1 MKRLLY
7 ILLLPALLVTVTACR
22 PDPVTPDN
30 PKEQKTI
37 ACLFERT
44 LPEDVTDLTIQDELL
59 TIRNITTGQDVEYKT
74 LEGIKLAPGL
84 YNLNYTTNCH
94 YKLKGSSM
102 EGRLVA
108 QIENMEVTDQTTDPL
123 KLRLELRIVPTVQ
136 DFVIQEIF
144 FTGTLTPA
152 GKQYHGTSYVVL
164 YNGTDKVLYADGV
177 AFCESGFNSARKFDY
192 KPDIRQ
198 EAMAVQAVYVI
209 PGSGK
214 EHPVKPG
221 ERLIL
226 CDIGIDHKVN
236 NPNAFD
242 LSKADFEWYDE
253 SSVPTHQDFD
263 SPTVPNLDKWYCYTK
278 SFFIL
283 FNRGFASYAIARM
296 PITKEKY
303 LKDYKYDYTYVLTHN
318 GNSYDMSGSCYKLP
332 NDWII
337 DGVNCSVEAV
347 HQWTVRPE
355 TIDAGYT
362 NCGTV
367 DGQEDRYFHSVRRKY
382 LGKDAEGRMILQ
394 DTNNSFE
401 DFNPLVTASLIEEQ
415 GTAINA
421 KGTPCTTKTYDGVV
435 PIEQ

>member
-1 MKRLLY
+1 MNRLFRLLLIISAVIAVSSCRPEHGRAPLPTVSCAFTTQLPEGLTDLSVLGEEVHLTNKATGIDTRY
-7 ILLLPALLVTVTACR
+7 NSLDSIAVIVGLYDIAYTVECTFTLHGIQMRGRLVSQLADVSLTEQKDNKAVQLLLPLRVV
-22 PDPVTPDN
+22 P
-30 PKEQKTI
+30 Q
-37 ACLFERT
+37 
-44 LPEDVTDLTIQDELL
+44 
-59 TIRNITTGQDVEYKT
+59 VE
-74 LEGIKLAPGL
+74 
-84 YNLNYTTNCH
+84 
-94 YKLKGSSM
+94 
-102 EGRLVA
+102 
-108 QIENMEVTDQTTDPL
+108 
-123 KLRLELRIVPTVQ
+123 

-152 GKQYHGTSYVVL
+152 GKQYHGTCYVVL
-164 YNGTDKVLYADGV
+164 YNGTDRVLYADGI
-177 AFCESGFNSARKFDY
+177 AFCESGFNPVRKFDY

-198 EAMAVQAVYVI
+198 EAMAVHAVYVI

-214 EHPVKPG
+214 QHPVKPG

-242 LSKADFEWYDE
+242 LSKANFEWYDE
-253 SSVPTHQDFD
+253 SSSPAHQDFD

-283 FNRGFASYAIARM
+283 HNRGFASYAIARM
-296 PITKEKY
+296 PITKEEY

-347 HQWTVRPE
+347 HQWTILPE

-362 NCGTV
+362 NCGTE
-367 DGQEDRYFHSVRRKY
+367 DGQKDRYFHSVRRKY

-401 DFNPLVTASLIEEQ
+401 DFNPMVTPSLIEEQ

-421 KGTPCTTKTYDGVV
+421 QGTTCTSKTYDGVV

>member
-1 MKRLLY
+1 MNRLFRLLLIISAVIAVSSCRPEHGRAPLPTVSCAFTTQLPEGLTDLSVLGEEVHLTNKATGVDTRY
-7 ILLLPALLVTVTACR
+7 NSLDSIAVIVGLYDIAYTVECTFRLHGIQMRGRLVSQLADVSLTEQKDNKAVQLLLP
-22 PDPVTPDN
+22 
-30 PKEQKTI
+30 
-37 ACLFERT
+37 
-44 LPEDVTDLTIQDELL
+44 
-59 TIRNITTGQDVEYKT
+59 
-74 LEGIKLAPGL
+74 
-84 YNLNYTTNCH
+84 
-94 YKLKGSSM
+94 
-102 EGRLVA
+102 
-108 QIENMEVTDQTTDPL
+108 
-123 KLRLELRIVPTVQ
+123 LRIVPQVE

-152 GKQYHGTSYVVL
+152 GKQYHGTCYVVL
-164 YNGTDKVLYADGV
+164 YNGTDRVLYADGI
-177 AFCESGFNSARKFDY
+177 AFCESGFNPVRKFDY

-198 EAMAVQAVYVI
+198 EAMAVHAVYVI
-209 PGSGK
+209 SGSGK
-214 EHPVKPG
+214 QHPVKPG

-242 LSKADFEWYDE
+242 LSKANFEWYDE
-253 SSVPTHQDFD
+253 SSSPAHQDFD

-283 FNRGFASYAIARM
+283 HNRGFASYAIARM
-296 PITKEKY
+296 PITKEEY

-347 HQWTVRPE
+347 HQWTILPE

-362 NCGTV
+362 NCGTE
-367 DGQEDRYFHSVRRKY
+367 DGQKDRYFHSVRRKY

-401 DFNPLVTASLIEEQ
+401 DFNPMVTPSLIEEQ

-421 KGTPCTTKTYDGVV
+421 QGTTCTTKTYDGVV

>member
-1 MKRLLY
+1 MNRLFRLLLIISAVIAVSSCRPEHGRAPLPTVSCAFTTQLPEGLTDLSVLGEEVHLTNKATGIDTRY
-7 ILLLPALLVTVTACR
+7 NSLDSIAVIVGLYDIAYTVECTFTLHGIQMRGRLVSQLADVSLTEQKDNKAVQLLLPLRVV
-22 PDPVTPDN
+22 P
-30 PKEQKTI
+30 Q
-37 ACLFERT
+37 
-44 LPEDVTDLTIQDELL
+44 
-59 TIRNITTGQDVEYKT
+59 VE
-74 LEGIKLAPGL
+74 
-84 YNLNYTTNCH
+84 
-94 YKLKGSSM
+94 
-102 EGRLVA
+102 
-108 QIENMEVTDQTTDPL
+108 
-123 KLRLELRIVPTVQ
+123 

-152 GKQYHGTSYVVL
+152 GKQYHGTCYVVL
-164 YNGTDKVLYADGV
+164 YNGTDRVLYADGI
-177 AFCESGFNSARKFDY
+177 AFCESGFNPVRKFDY

-198 EAMAVQAVYVI
+198 EAMAVHAVYVI

-214 EHPVKPG
+214 QHPVKPG

-242 LSKADFEWYDE
+242 LSKANFEWYDE
-253 SSVPTHQDFD
+253 SSSPAHQDFD

-283 FNRGFASYAIARM
+283 HNRGFASYAIARM
-296 PITKEKY
+296 PITKEEY

-318 GNSYDMSGSCYKLP
+318 GISYDMSGSCYKLP

-347 HQWTVRPE
+347 HQWTILPE

-367 DGQEDRYFHSVRRKY
+367 DGQKDRYFHSVRRKY
-382 LGKDAEGRMILQ
+382 LGKDAEGHVILQ

-401 DFNPLVTASLIEEQ
+401 DFNPMVTASLIEEQ